1 SIRES
6 IFLRIKGHSRALL
19 RNGRSYY

>member
-6 IFLRIKGHSRALL
+6 IFLRIKGHSRALPT
-19 RNGRSYY
+19 

>member
-19 RNGRSYY
+19 TS